1 MAKDSKD
8 NSAAVRKVERA
19 AETAGQR
26 DLSVRS
32 RLGFPAIVGLICVLG
47 VALVTFAR
55 LTREAEALP
64 VQNRD
69 HWHAVYGIY
78 DCNGGG
84 SPGNG
89 AYLPPLLGQLDPLGI
104 HSHQDGII
112 HIHPFFDAADGPDAK
127 LHVFWEAMESEL
139 TDTSLVLDSGQE
151 LTDGTDCGELGTGEL
166 HVRKW
171 QFDFVTDSTD
181 PEIFTEGLGEINFL
195 NDREVY
201 IITNAPVD
209 AEIPLPP
216 SDRFDQLNNVAGA
229 ITSSGPVVADEN
241 EGIDFDVQAPG
252 ADDTTDADT
261 TDADADA
268 PADDAGDGDEAEADG

>member
-26 DLSVRS
+26 DLSMRS

-78 DCNGGG
+78 DCTAGGG
-84 SPGNG
+84 AG
-89 AYLPPLLGQLDPLGI
+89 AYLPPFQGTLDPLGI

-127 LHVFWEAMESEL
+127 MRVFTEAMETDL
-139 TDTSLVLDSGQE
+139 TDDRYDLNNGTV
-151 LTDGTDCGELGTGEL
+151 LTDGTDCGDLGVGEL
-166 HVRKW
+166 HIRKW
-171 QFDFVTDSTD
+171 QFDFVVDSAD
-181 PEIFTEGLGEINFL
+181 PEIFTEGLADINFL

-209 AEIPLPP
+209 AEIPDPP
-216 SDRFDQLNNVAGA
+216 SDRFEQLDAVAGA
-229 ITSSGPVVADEN
+229 ITSTGPVLAEDG
-241 EGIDFDVQAPG
+241 GIDFDVEAPG
-252 ADDTTDADT
+252 AD
-261 TDADADA
+261 ADAE
-268 PADDAGDGDEAEADG
+268 PADDAGDDADAGEDDS